1 MGIFN
6 TMFNFNGKVMKDLS
20 DYNHF
25 VGCDVSKGTLDFAIY
40 ERGKDYRGF
49 QHERFSNAKE
59 GFQAMRKWLRSNK
72 IDLKKTVI
80 AMEYTGIYS
89 EALSEWCHK
98 QKIAFVMLH
107 PADVRRAD
115 TRGRN
120 KTDKEDSQFIA
131 DYIYTQREK
140 LTPSAPEPSII
151 KTLRNLQ
158 NERKLAVNSRTS
170 YKNQIKGVTDKSAV
184 SRMQKM
190 IKIFDEQV
198 KTIEKKMM
206 ELVRSDESLSKNYDL
221 LKSIPG
227 IGMINI
233 IATIIATANFTRFQT
248 SRQYAKFVCVSPI
261 ARESGTSV
269 RGGNHVTMAGHRQLK
284 GLLTQ
289 GARSAIEKDPQM
301 KAYYERKRKE
311 GKSHGCVMNAVKFK
325 LICRMFAVINRQ
337 EPYVDIEKY
346 KSKFKKAS

>member
-1 MGIFN
+1 
-6 TMFNFNGKVMKDLS
+6 MKDLS
-20 DYNHF
+20 EFKHF
-25 VGCDVSKGTLDFAIY
+25 VGCDVSKETLDFAVY
-40 ERGKDYRGF
+40 ERGKVYRSF
-49 QHERFSNAKE
+49 DHTKFSNTLD
-59 GFQAMRKWLRSNK
+59 GFRAMRKWLKS
-72 IDLKKTVI
+72 LKVDVKATVI
-80 AMEYTGIYS
+80 GMEHTGIYS

-107 PADVRRAD
+107 PADVKRAD

-131 DYIYTQREK
+131 DYVYTQREK
-140 LTPSAPEPSII
+140 LTPSAPEPPII
-151 KTLRNLQ
+151 KALRNLQ
-158 NERKLAVNSRTS
+158 NERKLAVTARTS
-170 YKNQIKGVTDKSAV
+170 YKNQLKGVADKSAV

-190 IKIFDEQV
+190 IKTFDEQV

-206 ELVRSDESLSKNYDL
+206 ELIRSDESLSKNYDL

-227 IGMINI
+227 IGIINI

-248 SRQYAKFVCVSPI
+248 SRQYAKFICVSPI

-269 RGGNHVTMAGHRQLK
+269 RGGNHVTMAGHSQLK

-289 GARSAIEKDPQM
+289 GARSAIEKDPHM

-346 KSKFKKAS
+346 KSKFKKVS

>member
-1 MGIFN
+1 
-6 TMFNFNGKVMKDLS
+6 MKDLS
-20 DYNHF
+20 EFKHF
-25 VGCDVSKGTLDFAIY
+25 VGCDVSKETLDFAIY
-40 ERGKDYRGF
+40 ERGKVYRSFEHTKFPNTLDGF
-49 QHERFSNAKE
+49 R
-59 GFQAMRKWLRSNK
+59 AMRKWLKS
-72 IDLKKTVI
+72 LKADVKAAVI
-80 AMEYTGIYS
+80 GMEHTGIYS

-107 PADVRRAD
+107 PTDVKRAD

-131 DYIYTQREK
+131 DYVYTQREK
-140 LTPSAPEPSII
+140 LTPSAPEPPII
-151 KTLRNLQ
+151 KALRTLQ
-158 NERKLAVNSRTS
+158 NERKLAVTARTS
-170 YKNQIKGVTDKSAV
+170 YKNQLKGVVDKSAV

-190 IKIFDEQV
+190 IKTFDEQV

-206 ELVRSDESLSKNYDL
+206 ELIRSDESLSKNYDL

-227 IGMINI
+227 IGIINI
-233 IATIIATANFTRFQT
+233 IATIIATSNFTRFQT
-248 SRQYAKFVCVSPI
+248 SRQYAKFICVSPI
-261 ARESGTSV
+261 AHESGTSV
-269 RGGNHVTMAGHRQLK
+269 RGGNHVTMAGHCQLK

-346 KSKFKKAS
+346 KSNFKKAS

>member
-1 MGIFN
+1 
-6 TMFNFNGKVMKDLS
+6 MKDLS
-20 DYNHF
+20 EFKHF
-25 VGCDVSKGTLDFAIY
+25 VGCDVSKETLDFAIY
-40 ERGKDYRGF
+40 ERGKVYRSFEHAKCPNTLDGF
-49 QHERFSNAKE
+49 R
-59 GFQAMRKWLRSNK
+59 AMRKWLKS
-72 IDLKKTVI
+72 LKVDVKAAVI
-80 AMEYTGIYS
+80 GLEHTGIYS

-107 PADVRRAD
+107 PADVKKAD

-131 DYIYTQREK
+131 DYVYTQREK

-151 KTLRNLQ
+151 KALRNLQ
-158 NERKLAVNSRTS
+158 NECKLAVTARTS
-170 YKNQIKGVTDKSAV
+170 YKNQIKGISDKSAV

-190 IKIFDEQV
+190 IKTFDEQV
-198 KTIEKKMM
+198 KAIEKKMM

-248 SRQYAKFVCVSPI
+248 SRQYAKFICVSPI
-261 ARESGTSV
+261 ARESGISV

-284 GLLTQ
+284 GVLTQ